1 MESCDVDIQSRA
13 LLFSDDLVAVIGWF
27 SSINFVIIPDY
38 ISHLGS
44 FGSSTQ
50 QSDDVSKI
58 LTIERLPRLSKR
70 EITHLMGQTE
80 IMSLTF
86 S

>member
-13 LLFSDDLVAVIGWF
+13 LLFSDDLVAVTGWF
-27 SSINFVIIPDY
+27 SSIYFVIIPDY
-38 ISHLGS
+38 RYQLGS
-44 FGSSTQ
+44 YVSSTE

-58 LTIERLPRLSKR
+58 LTIERLHRLSKR
-70 EITHLMGQTE
+70 EITHLMGQAE

>member
-13 LLFSDDLVAVIGWF
+13 LLFSDDLVAVTGWF
-27 SSINFVIIPDY
+27 SSINLVIIPDY

-44 FGSSTQ
+44 FGSLTQ

-58 LTIERLPRLSKR
+58 LTIERLPSLSKR
-70 EITHLMGQTE
+70 EITHPMGQAE